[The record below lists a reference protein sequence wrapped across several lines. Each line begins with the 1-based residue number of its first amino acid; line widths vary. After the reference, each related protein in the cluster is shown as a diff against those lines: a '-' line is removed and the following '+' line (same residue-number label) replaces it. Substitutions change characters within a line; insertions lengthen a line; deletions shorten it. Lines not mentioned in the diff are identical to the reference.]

1 MRRGK
6 ASLVK
11 MKGGGEVEK
20 GNGGR
25 DGGAGEQRGRRTRSR
40 EESD

>member
-11 MKGGGEVEK
+11 MKGGGEGGGQGEEMRRA
-20 GNGGR
+20 GGR
-25 DGGAGEQRGRRTRSR
+25 GGMRSR
-40 EESD
+40 EERVTKR